1 MDCLLTES
9 QSPRRRRFTYRIL
22 CNNTYGVVW
31 ALSRVDALQQVAL
44 SEHMPY
50 LRYVEWLTD

>member
-1 MDCLLTES
+1 MTYSIPQDL
-9 QSPRRRRFTYRIL
+9 SPRRRRFTYRIL
-22 CNNTYGVVW
+22 CNNTYGVLW
-31 ALSRVDALQQVAL
+31 AFSRTDALQQIAL